1 MSEVND
7 VVIRVVETLIVSG
20 VLALGGYWFAVLRL
34 HRKTDKT
41 RDIKL
46 DKLVSY
52 HEGIPADNFLGL
64 PAVPGLN
71 DRLTKQEIING
82 ELAATQQEILE
93 MVHTKNG
100 KTIGQKVDNIEHIA
114 TRAEAAAAEASGKA
128 DQQQV
133 KLDQLN
139 QLVEDSLSLQEAH
152 LDDGKK
158 VMEIGVINDENEWEA
173 LREHGI
179 PMPEYVYPPEDLAF
193 SLEDLKKR
201 KAKEE

>member
-1 MSEVND
+1 MTDIND
-7 VVIRVVETLIVSG
+7 GVIRIIETLIVSG
-20 VLALGGYWFAVLRL
+20 ILALGGYLFAVLRL

-52 HEGIPADNFLGL
+52 HEGIPADDFLGL
-64 PAVPGLN
+64 PAIPGLN
-71 DRLTKQEIING
+71 ERLHHQEIINTD
-82 ELAATQQEILE
+82 LAKTQQEILE
-93 MVHTKNG
+93 MVQTNNG

-128 DQQQV
+128 DQ
-133 KLDQLN
+133 LN
-139 QLVEDSLSLQEAH
+139 QLVEDSLALQEAH

-201 KAKEE
+201 QEKEE

>member
-1 MSEVND
+1 MTGIND
-7 VVIRVVETLIVSG
+7 GVIRIIETLIVSG
-20 VLALGGYWFAVLRL
+20 ILALGGYLFAVLRL
-34 HRKTDKT
+34 HRKIDKT

-71 DRLTKQEIING
+71 DRLSKQEMING
-82 ELAATQQEILE
+82 ELAAVQQEILE
-93 MVHTKNG
+93 MVHTGNG

-128 DQQQV
+128 DHQQGQ
-133 KLDQLN
+133 LDQLN
-139 QLVEDSLSLQEAH
+139 QLVEDSLALQEAH
-152 LDDGKK
+152 LNDGKT

-179 PMPEYVYPPEDLAF
+179 NMPDYVYPPEDLAF
-193 SLEDLKKR
+193 SLEDLRKR
-201 KAKEE
+201 KEE